1 MKATEIPVPKALQEV
16 WEWKETVYQ
25 KTKDMSPEE
34 SLAFFERA
42 REEAARVLNCRLVKN
57 PDGSYRFVG
66 KDQDP
71 GRCDEGD
78 IVQIPSSGD

>member
-1 MKATEIPVPKALQEV
+1 MKTIEIPDPKALQEV
-16 WEWKETVYQ
+16 WGWKEAVYQ

-42 REEAARVLNCRLVKN
+42 REEAARLLNCRLVKN

-66 KDQDP
+66 KEEAPD
-71 GRCDEGD
+71 RGD
-78 IVQIPSSGD
+78 DGE